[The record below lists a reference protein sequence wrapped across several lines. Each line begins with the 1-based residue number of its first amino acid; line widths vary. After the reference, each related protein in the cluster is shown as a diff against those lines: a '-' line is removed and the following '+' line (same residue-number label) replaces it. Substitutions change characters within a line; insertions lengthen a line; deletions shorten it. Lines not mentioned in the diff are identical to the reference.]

1 VDHKKVV
8 KVVKDVLGPKA
19 YEIIS
24 SKPLAY
30 FAESPAIMYRKKGES
45 LHVCTLAMD
54 EGYLIGL
61 HDKEEKLVQDIS
73 NQQKTQRSLKRKRC
87 EEEARRIEENNN
99 KKSKTGDEESTG
111 PVGEHIKKFTLEECC
126 AIYSDHEFANEMGV
140 LNKGIQVRLD
150 LCSMR
155 TESLRMVFPLKC

>member
-1 VDHKKVV
+1 
-8 KVVKDVLGPKA
+8 
-19 YEIIS
+19 
-24 SKPLAY
+24 
-30 FAESPAIMYRKKGES
+30 
-45 LHVCTLAMD
+45 MD
-54 EGYLIGL
+54 EGYFIGL
-61 HDKEEKLVQDIS
+61 HDKEVKLVQDIS
-73 NQQKTQRSLKRKRC
+73 KQRKTKRSLKRKRL
-87 EEEARRIEENNN
+87 EESRRIEESNK
-99 KKSKTGDEESTG
+99 KKSKTGTEESTG